1 MMKRFV
7 SLLLAA
13 MMLLSLAACGT
24 NEKEQIAPSD
34 SPTIDEQSP
43 SPDIA
48 DAPTSEPSEEP
59 SPAPTNHED
68 KRDEDSDDN
77 DDTTT
82 AEPSTAPTDNEGNG
96 DTQTSEPS
104 VIPAQNEA
112 DRDDTTPDC
121 TTPVPPTPEVTA
133 EPTTAEPSTAPTATA
148 FWEDM
153 CVKYEETTPM
163 LMELGEDEVTELYG
177 IDMSAVDDFF
187 AAMPMMSV
195 HINQVFIAH
204 VTGDMDA
211 VKAACEN
218 RQQELLGGFL
228 YPMNVDLVEN
238 YKLVTA
244 GEWICFVIHEDA
256 EGIANDFIA
265 AFGD

>member
-1 MMKRFV
+1 MKRFV

-24 NEKEQIAPSD
+24 EEQVTPSD
-34 SPTIDEQSP
+34 STDIYQSP

-48 DAPTSEPSEEP
+48 AAPSDGPSAVPSVAPTHHDDERDEHHDDAPT
-59 SPAPTNHED
+59 A
-68 KRDEDSDDN
+68 
-77 DDTTT
+77 
-82 AEPSTAPTDNEGNG
+82 A
-96 DTQTSEPS
+96 PS
-104 VIPAQNEA
+104 VLPAQNEA
-112 DRDDTTPDC
+112 DVDDTPTAAPSPEPVSPDC
-121 TTPVPPTPEVTA
+121 TTPVPPTPTATVEPTAA
-133 EPTTAEPSTAPTATA
+133 EPETALTAAE

-153 CVKYEETTPM
+153 CVKYEDTTPR
-163 LMELGEDEVTELYG
+163 LLELGEDEVTELYG
-177 IDMSAVDDFF
+177 MDMSAVDDFF

-195 HINQVFIAH
+195 HINQVLIAH

-244 GEWICFVIHEDA
+244 GEWICFIIHEDA

>member
-13 MMLLSLAACGT
+13 IMLLSLAACGT
-24 NEKEQIAPSD
+24 EEDQVTPSGTD
-34 SPTIDEQSP
+34 IYQSP
-43 SPDIA
+43 SPDGA
-48 DAPTSEPSEEP
+48 VAP
-59 SPAPTNHED
+59 
-68 KRDEDSDDN
+68 SD
-77 DDTTT
+77 
-82 AEPSTAPTDNEGNG
+82 EPSTAPTHHED
-96 DTQTSEPS
+96 
-104 VIPAQNEA
+104 
-112 DRDDTTPDC
+112 DRDEDDHDEHHDDTPSTAPSAAPTHHEDERDEHHEDTPTAAPSPELVSPDC
-121 TTPVPPTPEVTA
+121 TTPVPPTPTA
-133 EPTTAEPSTAPTATA
+133 TVEPTTAEPEISLTAAA

-163 LMELGEDEVTELYG
+163 LMELGEAEVTELYG
-177 IDMSAVDDFF
+177 MDMSAVDDFF
-187 AAMPMMSV
+187 AAMPMMSA

-244 GEWICFVIHEDA
+244 DEWICFVIHEDA

-265 AFGD
+265 AFCD